1 MNRKHEKIEKGE
13 QMNDEYVVRR
23 SRLSDVIA
31 IIVCIALALTV
42 WVMVM
47 NTEDSDHVF
56 TKVLEPASPYTYE
69 LSLEHLEVKGSVSAL
84 RHATWIGVR
93 IPEEAVAPGV
103 YQLTEADLI
112 IPQGVRLAEP
122 LNMTLTVSEK

>member
-23 SRLSDVIA
+23 SRVSNVIA
-31 IIVCIALALTV
+31 IVVCIALALTV

-47 NTEDSDHVF
+47 NTQDSDHIF
-56 TKVLEPASPYTYE
+56 TKVLEPSDAYTYE
-69 LSLEHLEVKGSVSAL
+69 LSLEHLEVEGSVAAL
-84 RHATWIGVR
+84 RHATSIGVV

-103 YQLTEADLI
+103 YTLTEADLV

-122 LNMTLTVSEK
+122 LNMTLTVKAK